1 MPEEACAIII
11 LAAGSSSR
19 LGRPKQLLQVEGQSL
34 IRRLIAEAVKS
45 AATVVVV
52 TGSGHEAI
60 ATELKE
66 EAVLMIEN
74 KVWAQGLG
82 TSINAGM
89 GFLKSLNKDI
99 GVVILAVCDQP
110 FVNAALFDE
119 MIRLQK
125 TSGKNIVAC
134 SYADTAG
141 TPVLFKERYFDALQ
155 RLNEGEGAKQ
165 LLQRHREDLAL
176 LPFAQGVIDI
186 DTTDDYTA
194 LLQQK

>member
-1 MPEEACAIII
+1 MPENACAIII

-19 LGRPKQLLQVEGQSL
+19 LGQPKQLLQVEGQSL
-34 IRRLIAEAVKS
+34 IRRLVSEAVKS
-45 AATVVVV
+45 VATVVVV

-60 ATELKE
+60 AAELKE
-66 EAVLMIEN
+66 DAVLIVEN
-74 KVWAQGLG
+74 KSWGKG
-82 TSINAGM
+82 IGGSINIGM

-99 GVVILAVCDQP
+99 TTVILSVCDQP

-119 MIRLQK
+119 MILLQK

-134 SYADTAG
+134 SYADTTG
-141 TPVLFKERYFDALQ
+141 TPVLFEKRYFDELQ
-155 RLNEGEGAKQ
+155 DLAEKEGAKQ
-165 LLQRHREDLAL
+165 LVRRHRKDLAL
-176 LPFAQGVIDI
+176 LPFEQGAIDI